1 MQVKYLKMNNSF
13 IKPCF
18 YVLAFFS
25 FSCNSVSD
33 DKKETVTTS
42 SPKLFTEITSSGSG
56 VYFNN
61 TLTETVDSNYYQYMY
76 TYIGAGVAAGDI
88 NNDGLVDLYF
98 TANSAPDKLYLNLGN
113 LKFKDITEEAGI
125 LNIPGFNT
133 GVTMADINGDGLLD
147 IHVSRGGWLDQ
158 NGQFDNLVYL
168 NNGDL
173 TFQENAKEIGLAD
186 GNRTIQA
193 TFFDFDRD
201 NDLDVYVSN
210 TPDITSR
217 TKIVDLSKVHSNP
230 KTMELK
236 GSDRLYEN
244 DGTGHF
250 TDISLKAGLYYDIG
264 FGLNPQVGD
273 LNNDGWLDIYVCNDF
288 NYPDLAYVNN
298 GDGTFQEL
306 SKSMFKHMSF
316 NSMGSDLADMNN
328 DGQLDLMTL
337 DMSPEDYKRAKLNMG
352 MMPISQFE
360 MMVDQGYHHQYV
372 HNMLQ
377 MNNGNGSFSE
387 ISKMAGIADTD
398 WSWAV
403 LAADFNLDGLNDIF
417 ITNGIYRD
425 VMNRDIIESTMDIL
439 RSRGRKPTDEDF
451 LEFTKMLPQQKLKNY
466 LFQNSGN
473 NTFLNASD
481 KWATMTPSLSNGAT
495 YADLDNDGDLE
506 IIVNNINQ
514 EATILKN
521 NTIEQNQGSFL
532 KIDLQGVDKNQYGV
546 GAKVTLIFD
555 DKSIQTK
562 ELTNTRGFLSSV
574 SNTLHFGL
582 PKNKKPN
589 KIIVQWSDNS
599 TKEYTTF
606 KINQT
611 NKIDYIEGVSAK
623 TSIEIKKPIFEKQ
636 LYVFEHKE
644 EYFNDFDL
652 QLLLP
657 HKISQSGP
665 GLAVGDI
672 NGDGNEEVY
681 IGGGKNQ
688 AGQLI
693 AIGES
698 KESLL
703 SIKTFES
710 DKNYEDQGACFFD
723 ADGDGDLDLYVVS
736 GSYENYR
743 NTRYAQD
750 RLYLNNGKGDFTRS
764 LTSLPEIASTG
775 SVVVSGDIDLDG
787 DFDLFIGGRVIPGQY
802 PFTPSSYI
810 LQNNEGKF
818 TRVEHKL
825 APELEKIGMVTDAQW
840 VDINNDQLLDLVVT
854 GEWMGIEIF
863 INESGTF
870 KKSDAYKTLSKS
882 IGWWNKIEVQDID
895 NDGDLDIIA
904 GNVGLNHK
912 LKASYEDPLSIFAND
927 YDRNGSVDIVFAK
940 KIEGKNVPVRG
951 KVDLAKQMP
960 YLVNRIDTHEQFAKL
975 DLDAILGGE
984 VGEPLYAATEFRSG
998 IFINEANNKFTFQP
1012 FENKVQ
1018 QAPVNSI
1025 LYQDFDGDGIQDL
1038 LLAGNNYQTEFETTR
1053 GDAGIGSFLKGDK
1066 KGAFK
1071 VISHLES
1078 GFFADKDV
1086 RNMGFL
1092 KSKKKATVVVANNN
1106 GEHDFFKLLLEV
1118 N

>member
-1 MQVKYLKMNNSF
+1 MNNSF

>member
-1 MQVKYLKMNNSF
+1 MNNSF

-33 DKKETVTTS
+33 DKKENTEVN
-42 SPKLFTEITSSGSG
+42 SPKLFTEITSASSGIH
-56 VYFNN
+56 FNN
-61 TLTETVDSNYYQYMY
+61 TLEETIESNYYQYMY

-98 TANSAPDKLYLNLGN
+98 TANSSPDKLYLNLGD
-113 LKFKDITEEAGI
+113 LKFRDITEEAGI
-125 LNIPGFNT
+125 LNLPGFNT

-147 IHVSRGGWLDQ
+147 IHVARGGWLDQ

-173 TFQENAKEIGLAD
+173 TFEEKAKEIGLAD

-201 NDLDVYVSN
+201 NDLDVYISN

-244 DGTGHF
+244 DGNGHF

-288 NYPDLAYVNN
+288 NYPDLAYINN
-298 GDGTFQEL
+298 ADGTFKES
-306 SKSMFKHMSF
+306 SKTMFKHMSF
-316 NSMGSDLADMNN
+316 NSMGSDFVDIDN
-328 DGQLDLMTL
+328 DGQLDLLTL
-337 DMSPEDYKRAKLNMG
+337 DMNPEDYKRAKLNMG

-387 ISKMAGIADTD
+387 ISKMAGVADTD

-425 VMNRDIIESTMDIL
+425 VMNRDVIEKTMDIL
-439 RSRGRKPTDEDF
+439 RSRGRKPTEQDF
-451 LEFTKMLPQQKLKNY
+451 LEYTNMLPQQKLKNY
-466 LFQNSGN
+466 FFKNNGNHTFSNSTN
-473 NTFLNASD
+473 D
-481 KWATMTPSLSNGAT
+481 WATISPSLSNGAT

-514 EATILKN
+514 KATILKN
-521 NTIEQNQGSFL
+521 NSIEQKYGDFI
-532 KIDLQGVDKNQYGV
+532 KINLEGKDQNTYGV
-546 GAKVTLIFD
+546 GSKVTLVFD
-555 DKSIQTK
+555 NHSIQSK

-589 KIIVQWSDNS
+589 KIIVQWADNS
-599 TKEYTTF
+599 IKEYQKF
-606 KINQT
+606 NINQT
-611 NKIDYIEGVSAK
+611 NKLNYLEGVASTINK
-623 TSIEIKKPIFEKQ
+623 DLKKPIFEKQ
-636 LYVFEHKE
+636 SYAFEHKE
-644 EYFNDFDL
+644 EYFNDYDL
-652 QLLLP
+652 QKLLP
-657 HKISQSGP
+657 HKLSQNGP

-693 AIGES
+693 AFGES

-703 SIKTFES
+703 SIQTFEN
-710 DKNYEDQGACFFD
+710 DKMYEDQSASFFD

-743 NTRYAQD
+743 NTRFAQD
-750 RLYLNNGKGDFTRS
+750 RLYLNNGEGRFTKS
-764 LTSLPEIASTG
+764 LTALPEITSSG
-775 SVVVSGDIDLDG
+775 SVVVSGDFDNDGDLD
-787 DFDLFIGGRVIPGQY
+787 LFVGGRVIPGQY
-802 PFTPSSYI
+802 PFMPSSYI
-810 LQNNEGKF
+810 LQNNEGEF
-818 TRVEHKL
+818 SRVEHKL

-840 VDINNDQLLDLVVT
+840 VDINNDQFLDLVVT

-863 INESGTF
+863 VNESGAF
-870 KKSDAYKTLSKS
+870 KKSDAYRTLSKS
-882 IGWWNKIEVQDID
+882 IGWWNKIEVKDID
-895 NDGDLDIIA
+895 ADGDLDIIA

-912 LKASYEDPLSIFAND
+912 LKASYEDPLLIFAND
-927 YDRNGSVDIVFAK
+927 YDRNGSVDIVIAK
-940 KIEGKNVPVRG
+940 EIEGKNMPIRG

-960 YLVNRIDTHEQFAKL
+960 YLVNRIDTHEQFANLNL
-975 DLDAILGGE
+975 DEILGGK

-998 IFINEANNKFTFQP
+998 IFINADNNSFTFQP
-1012 FENKVQ
+1012 FEDRIQ
-1018 QAPVNSI
+1018 QSVINSI
-1025 LYQDFDGDGIQDL
+1025 LFEDFDGDGIQDL
-1038 LLAGNNYQTEFETTR
+1038 LLAGNNYQTEVETTR
-1053 GDAGIGSFLKGDK
+1053 GDSGIGSFLKGGE
-1066 KGAFK
+1066 KGEFSL
-1071 VISHLES
+1071 VSHLDS
-1078 GFFADKDV
+1078 GFFVDKDV
-1086 RNMGFL
+1086 RNMSFL
-1092 KSKKKATVVVANNN
+1092 KSRKQARVVVANNN
-1106 GEHDFFKLLLEV
+1106 GVHDFFKLQFKS